1 MIKLGDKTVKRLSF
15 NSVDVKR
22 AYLGDKLIF
31 DSTLIFYTDRDYNKH
46 QQEIYMPGEMIASIL
61 RKAKIFV
68 KINDYPEVR
77 AYCNWSGAGEFL
89 KLRFEKRFRKY
100 DWFPGVLE
108 IGAKVV
114 VRFE

>member
-31 DSTLIFYTDRDYNKH
+31 DSTLIFYTDREYNKH
-46 QQEIYMPGEMIASIL
+46 QQEIYMPGEMIVSIL
-61 RKAKIFV
+61 REAKLFV

-77 AYCNWSGAGEFL
+77 AYWGFTGESL
-89 KLRFEKRFRKY
+89 RLRFEKRFRNY
-100 DWFPGVLE
+100 DWFPRVLE